1 MAEEVWEL
9 CQKGDADQ
17 EKYKAAHKA
26 ARQRMKEAYV
36 ALVKAAALLAAS
48 QKRVTIVVRARVPED
63 VLFALDELGFEV
75 GYDCMGWTRVRWDV
89 AK

>member
-1 MAEEVWEL
+1 MAEEAWKL
-9 CQKGDADQ
+9 CQTGDADQ

-36 ALVKAAALLAAS
+36 ALIKAAALLAAS
-48 QKRVTIVVRARVPED
+48 QKQFHLIIHVRVPED

-75 GYDCMGWTRVRWDV
+75 GYDRCGFTRVRWDV
-89 AK
+89 TK